1 MGVRAPVIFRNF
13 SAPPRGRAQG
23 KGRAG
28 VSYILNRILSMLLT
42 LLLISA
48 VTFAVTNILPGDVA
62 MMIMGTQSNPEALA
76 GLRESLGLN
85 DPLLVQYGR
94 WIGGMVSGDWGTS
107 LVFKEPIAP
116 LLLQK
121 MTASGLI
128 VLFSMTIALLCAVP
142 LGVWAAV
149 HPNRWQDTTASSAAL
164 LGVSLPDFFWGI
176 MMILLFARTL
186 HWLPSS
192 GFVDPGEDLLLAFR
206 HALLPSL
213 ALGLGLMAHLTRMT
227 RATMT
232 GILNQEFIRV
242 ARAKGL
248 GERTVIWRYGLAN
261 AVGPVMTVAGLQV
274 GYLFGS
280 IIVIESLFNYTGMG
294 WLTYQALLNRDIP
307 LIQASVF
314 VIAAVVMLANLIV
327 DLLYV
332 LVDPRIRL
340 S

>member
-1 MGVRAPVIFRNF
+1 MTFV
-13 SAPPRGRAQG
+13 
-23 KGRAG
+23 
-28 VSYILNRILSMLLT
+28 LNRLLSLAIT

-48 VTFAVTNILPGDVA
+48 ITFAVTNILPGDVA

-76 GLRESLGLN
+76 GLRQSLGLN
-85 DPLLVQYGR
+85 DPLIVQYGR
-94 WIGGMVSGDWGTS
+94 WIGGMLTGDWGTS
-107 LVFKEPIAP
+107 LVFKEPIGP

-121 MTASGLI
+121 MTASSLI
-128 VLFSMTIALLCAVP
+128 VVMSMSIALVAAVP

-149 HPNRWQDTTASSAAL
+149 HRDRWQDTASSTTAL

-186 HWLPSS
+186 GWLPSS
-192 GFVDPGEDLLLAFR
+192 GFVDPSENFFLALK
-206 HALLPSL
+206 HAFLPSL

-232 GILNQEFIRV
+232 GILGQEFIRV

-248 GERTVIWRYGLAN
+248 SERTVVWRYGLSN
-261 AVGPVMTVAGLQV
+261 AIGPVMTVAGLQI

-280 IIVIESLFNYTGMG
+280 IIVVESLFNYTGMG

-314 VIAAVVMLANLIV
+314 VIAAVVMVSNLIV

-340 S
+340 E

>member
-1 MGVRAPVIFRNF
+1 M
-13 SAPPRGRAQG
+13 
-23 KGRAG
+23 
-28 VSYILNRILSMLLT
+28 SYILNRVFSMMLT
-42 LLLISA
+42 LFLISA
-48 VTFAVTNILPGDVA
+48 ITFAVTNILPGDVA

-76 GLRESLGLN
+76 GLRETLGLN

-94 WIGGMVSGDWGTS
+94 WIGGMLTGDWGSS

-116 LLLQK
+116 LLVQK
-121 MTASGLI
+121 MTASGLL
-128 VLFSMTIALLCAVP
+128 VLFSMAIALTCAVP

-149 HPNRWQDTTASSAAL
+149 HANRWQDTAASSTAM

-176 MMILLFARTL
+176 MLILLFARGL
-186 HWLPSS
+186 GWLPSS
-192 GFVDPGEDLLLAFR
+192 GFVDPAEDLGAAIR

-232 GILNQEFIRV
+232 GILKQEFIRV

-248 GERTVIWRYGLAN
+248 NEGTVVWRYGLAN

-327 DLLYV
+327 DLLYAV
-332 LVDPRIRL
+332 VDPRIRL